1 LAPGYFPDKLPSHAQ
16 DEIRANTL
24 TGPPQGCSGGIP
36 PFPIRDFMAVT
47 QIILKE
53 SVPGLGAEAD
63 IVKVR
68 RGYAWNYLIP
78 AGKAYEVTASNLK
91 RLNQLKNKRA
101 EREARE
107 LSDAEEFARKI
118 NKAKLEFILET
129 GETGKA
135 FGSVTAKDIE
145 DKLQSDFG
153 ITVDRHKIELERP
166 IKESGEKQVSIK
178 LHHQVSAILK
188 IDIKSSTPPAPA
200 PQEVGASDTKV
211 KTRRK
216 PKSAS

>member
-1 LAPGYFPDKLPSHAQ
+1 
-16 DEIRANTL
+16 
-24 TGPPQGCSGGIP
+24 
-36 PFPIRDFMAVT
+36 MAVT
-47 QIILKE
+47 EIILKE
-53 SVPGLGAEAD
+53 SVPGLGVEAD

-68 RGYAWNYLIP
+68 KGYARNFLIP
-78 AGKAYEVTASNLK
+78 TGKAYEVTPQNLK
-91 RLNQLKNKRA
+91 RLNQLKTKRA

-107 LSDAEEFARKI
+107 LNDAEEFARKI

-145 DKLQSDFG
+145 EKLQSDFG

-178 LHHQVSAILK
+178 LHHQVSAKLRIE
-188 IDIKSSTPPAPA
+188 IRSSTPPPPPLQEVE
-200 PQEVGASDTKV
+200 PQETKV
-211 KTRRK
+211 KARRK
-216 PKSAS
+216 PKSAT